1 MLTQLPRRNFALGK
15 AGLVTALTLI
25 VAACSGAP
33 TAAPATTKP
42 ATAAP
47 GTAAPATAAPV
58 TAAPVTAAPT
68 PAGPATFS
76 PALLGKPEVATVKI
90 GTGTIEANNMF
101 PQFAIDAGI
110 FAKYGITAEVIP
122 FDGAQKALQAAIA
135 GQIDSVVDSPQI
147 TLTSM
152 TTEEPLQYVGAF
164 TNKFLDCIVTKAEI
178 KDANSLKGKKMAV
191 SSLGGQSHAEV
202 VVALKSFG
210 LTEADA
216 QITLIGGQGAR
227 VAALQAGSVDAIPA
241 DCATA
246 DDLVKEGFFILLKL
260 ADLDIPF
267 TGGGVQFKRSFIEKN
282 PNTVAA
288 VVAAHL
294 EAMQRI
300 FTDEAAA
307 VTSFAAWGQVDV
319 AESKA
324 QIDQFKAVAQRDM
337 RWTTEGIKNGQDI
350 QITVN
355 PEVANVDLALVSNA
369 TFLDKLKA
377 LGLYDLL
384 QVPAN

>member
-1 MLTQLPRRNFALGK
+1 MLSQLSARGALGK
-15 AGLVTALTLI
+15 AGLVTALTVF
-25 VAACSGAP
+25 VAACSGGQA
-33 TAAPATTKP
+33 TTAPATPNP
-42 ATAAP
+42 A
-47 GTAAPATAAPV
+47 TAAPATAA
-58 TAAPVTAAPT
+58 AT

-101 PQFAIDAGI
+101 PQFAIDAGL

-152 TTEEPLQYVGAF
+152 TTEEPLQYVAAF
-164 TNKFLDCIVTKAEI
+164 TNKFLDCIVTKADI

-202 VVALKSFG
+202 VVALKSLG
-210 LTEADA
+210 LAETDA

-294 EAMQRI
+294 EAMQLI

-307 VTSFAAWGQVDV
+307 IKSFAAWGQVDE

-324 QIDQFKAVAQRDM
+324 QIDQFKAVAQRDL
-337 RWTTEGIKNGQDI
+337 RWTTEGIKNGQEI
-350 QITVN
+350 QVTVN

-369 TFLDKLKA
+369 TFLDKLKTV
-377 LGLYDLL
+377 GLYDLL
-384 QVPAN
+384 KVPAN

>member
-1 MLTQLPRRNFALGK
+1 MQTQLPKRNLVLGK
-15 AGLVTALTLI
+15 AGLAAALTLI
-25 VAACSGAP
+25 VAACSGSPA
-33 TAAPATTKP
+33 AAPTTKP

-47 GTAAPATAAPV
+47 A

-76 PALLGKPEVATVKI
+76 PALLGTPEVTTVKI

-152 TTEEPLQYVGAF
+152 TTEEPLQYVAAF
-164 TNKFLDCIVTKAEI
+164 TNKFLDCIVTKTDV

-202 VVALKSFG
+202 VVSLKSLG
-210 LTEADA
+210 LATTDVE
-216 QITLIGGQGAR
+216 IVTVGGQGAR

-246 DDLVKEGFFILLKL
+246 DDLVKEGFSILLRL
-260 ADLDIPF
+260 PTLDIPF
-267 TGGGVQFKRSFIEKN
+267 TGGGVQFKRSFVEKN

-294 EAMQRI
+294 EAMQLI

-307 VTSFAAWGQVDV
+307 IKSFAAWGQVDE

-337 RWTTEGIKNGQDI
+337 RWTTEGIKNGQEI

-369 TFLDKLKA
+369 TFLDKLKT